1 MKYLS
6 VFEKIKEDVVSHP
19 YLELVECQFNNGLSE
34 VELQNL
40 KTELY
45 DCLSYLKSLDME
57 AIFEFYRECNGLTI
71 SWRIASNLDEKEY
84 LELKEKFPDLTFPY
98 TRDLEIGKIKILPF
112 EEVFIYEQDYFDKS
126 ATEDHITQFGE
137 YIYEGN
143 SFGKLLFLFDLFSE
157 TCCMSFVTDEDNQE
171 PKVIFLSDYY
181 IVWDNSRITFFD
193 SYINFLGITR
203 GLIES
208 RRKTFNYFRGDMKEP
223 IIFENIYNPDLEPS
237 LFKNFKS
244 KKRFKN

>member
-6 VFEKIKEDVVSHP
+6 IFEKIKEDIIKHP
-19 YLELVECQFNNGLSE
+19 YLELIECQFNSGLSE
-34 VELQNL
+34 VELENL

-45 DCLSYLKSLDME
+45 QCVGYFQSIDMK
-57 AIFEFYRECNGLTI
+57 AIYKFYRECNGLTL
-71 SWRIASNLDEKEY
+71 SWRIASHLNEKEY

-112 EEVFIYEQDYFDKS
+112 EEVFLYEQNYFDTS
-126 ATEDHITQFGE
+126 NSGDHFTQFNE

-143 SFGKLLFLFDLFSE
+143 SFGKMLFIFDLFSE
-157 TCCMSFVTDEDNQE
+157 TCCMSFVPDEDNKE

-193 SYINFLGITR
+193 SYINFLAVTR

-208 RRKTFNYFRGDMKEP
+208 RKEIFDHFRGDTKKP
-223 IIFENIYNPDLEPS
+223 IIYKKKYGTDLEPS
-237 LFKNFKS
+237 LFKK
-244 KKRFKN
+244 